1 MMKVKIYQANIEWN
15 NKFRDYNFTM
25 AHGGIDESQYG
36 CCFNGELDAHSL
48 DDVFYILNTSH
59 PVGFNG
65 HSLSV
70 SDIIKV
76 EGLGTY
82 FVDFI
87 GFKEIFNF
95 KEDNK

>member
-1 MMKVKIYQANIEWN
+1 MMKVKVYQADINWN
-15 NKFRDYNFTM
+15 NKFRDYAFVM
-25 AHGGIDESQYG
+25 AHGGIDEDQYH
-36 CCFNGELDAHSL
+36 CCYDGELNTNTL
-48 DDVFYILNTSH
+48 EDVYCELNMHH

-87 GFKEIFNF
+87 GFEEIFNF
-95 KEDNK
+95 KEDN

>member
-1 MMKVKIYQANIEWN
+1 MMKIKVYQADINWN
-15 NKFRDYNFTM
+15 NKFRDYAFTM

-36 CCFNGELDAHSL
+36 CCYSGFVNANSL
-48 DDVFYILNTSH
+48 EEVFYILNTSH

-87 GFKEIFNF
+87 GFEEIFNF

>member
-1 MMKVKIYQANIEWN
+1 MMKVKVYQANIEWD
-15 NKFRDYNFTM
+15 NKFRDYDFVM
-25 AHGGIDESQYG
+25 KHGGIDEDQYG
-36 CCFNGELDAHSL
+36 CCFNGELEAQSL
-48 DDVFYILNTSH
+48 EDVFFILNTSH

-76 EGLGTY
+76 EGLGTF

-87 GFKEIFNF
+87 GFEEIFNF
-95 KEDNK
+95 KEAN

>member
-1 MMKVKIYQANIEWN
+1 MMKVKVYQADINWN
-15 NKFRDYNFTM
+15 NKFRDYAFTM
-25 AHGGIDESQYG
+25 SHGGIDEDQYG
-36 CCFNGELDAHSL
+36 CCFDGELDAYSL
-48 DDVFYILNTSH
+48 EDVYTILNMRH

-87 GFKEIFNF
+87 GFEEIFNF
-95 KEDNK
+95 KEDK

>member
-1 MMKVKIYQANIEWN
+1 MMKVKVYQANIEWK
-15 NKFRDYNFTM
+15 NKFMSYDFVM
-25 AHGGIDESQYG
+25 SHGGIEEDQYH
-36 CCFNGELDAHSL
+36 CCYNGELDANDL
-48 DDVFYILNTSH
+48 EEVFFILNMNH

-87 GFKEIFNF
+87 GFEEIFNF